1 MSWDESVP
9 KYSGPR
15 LVALLD
21 GSLVFNDSEEYRHL
35 CEARDIAVWPQHD
48 RDAWLAEIERVRG
61 PEDAA
66 RLRKTVNE
74 VIAVA
79 AAGGFR

>member
-1 MSWDESVP
+1 MTDIP
-9 KYSGPR
+9 KYNGPHLVSLLSGE
-15 LVALLD
+15 LVW
-21 GSLVFNDSEEYRHL
+21 NDSEAYRHE

-48 RDAWLAEIERVRG
+48 RDAWLSEIERVRG